1 MTLERMTLIAVA
13 AWTALMASI
22 VYAEAHEAPS
32 GWTYPTWCCN
42 TRDCA
47 RIPARTVR
55 AGRFGYEVVLEP
67 GDHPMVP
74 DGLAFLVPYTATEG
88 SRAQLRISQ
97 DGDYHACILPVR
109 GNRTEPEPRCFFA
122 PPPGS

>member
-1 MTLERMTLIAVA
+1 MKRLILFVAIYIATLA
-13 AWTALMASI
+13 ALS
-22 VYAEAHEAPS
+22 YAIAHEAPS

-42 TRDCA
+42 KRDCA
-47 RIPARTVR
+47 QIPARAVK
-55 AGRFGYEVVLEP
+55 AGRFGYEVVLLP

-74 DGLAFLVPYTATEG
+74 DGLAFIVPYTATEG
-88 SRAQLRISQ
+88 PRAQLRVSQ

-109 GNRTEPEPRCFFA
+109 GSRTEPEPRCFFA